1 MFRPT
6 TAGPDLDLV
15 TSCMPDDPTTAI
27 DAERYRRELAEG
39 CYRPEWTW
47 LYQPDE
53 RPLGRALWW
62 APAHFDQPVAL
73 DCLWVDP
80 SVPDRE
86 SVGAGLLDAGHEAL
100 IAAGCERAPDYHID
114 VATDWRSDPAAVSA
128 VEWRQRAA
136 ARAGLT
142 DVVERLSLAWH
153 RGTPLPARS
162 ERVTFRPA
170 DDAAFLAAFAAV
182 ARGSL
187 DVNTRR
193 MLDAV
198 GADRQAAD
206 DLDFYLSLPGE
217 RDWWRLAYVGNELVG
232 LVIPSRSAYDASVSY
247 LGVVPEARGHGYV
260 DDLLAEIT
268 HVHAVAGAE
277 RITGTTDTTNAPM
290 AAAFRRGGYEVTK
303 IRFVMSQ
310 PQG

>member
-27 DAERYRRELAEG
+27 DAERYRRELAER

-142 DVVERLSLAWH
+142 DVVERPSLAWH

-182 ARGSL
+182 ARGSV

>member
-268 HVHAVAGAE
+268 HFHAVAGAE